1 MSESTLTI
9 REAADG
15 AQRAQAL
22 FRRRFGQAPPDFP
35 HHVLAFHRGGDG
47 SEVAV
52 CYVHFTAMGEILLGG
67 GACVDNRAMR
77 DMAPATRA
85 AIRDAGGLYRMT
97 LDWSVRHFAPT
108 YAAIFGYC
116 GDALAERV
124 DLAAG
129 FRRTPHAHLL
139 VHWTRELP
147 GAEQARLLAQAH
159 AIGPF

>member
-1 MSESTLTI
+1 MSGATLTI

-35 HHVLAFHRGGDG
+35 HHVLALHRGADG
-47 SEVAV
+47 TETAV

-67 GACVDNRAMR
+67 GACVDNHAMR
-77 DMAPATRA
+77 AMAPATRA
-85 AIRDAGGLYRMT
+85 AIRAAGGLYRMT
-97 LDWSVRHFAPT
+97 LDWSVHHFAPA

-139 VHWTRELP
+139 VHWTREVDE
-147 GAEQARLLAQAH
+147 AEQARLLAQAH
-159 AIGPF
+159 AVGPF